1 MLPRHF
7 KRLSGVLRRILM
19 KAPNAAIVYRTSMHS
34 TPFNIAPVSATLEFL
49 QSALHKPVTYM
60 LAPPGGHTWDTG
72 CYATV
77 PVTITDGRGK
87 VDAPALDREG
97 FQLCSAP
104 SAMKDFSVRE
114 EIQRV
119 YYREMEELARSVTGA
134 SRAVVFDHL
143 VRRRD
148 SGTRAPF
155 GARDGQRPSTATR
168 VHCDFT
174 PASARRRLALE
185 TEAHGLGEV
194 SRFAILNLWRTT
206 GLPVLDAPLAVCDA
220 RTVDPLDLVA
230 ADIVYPTRTG
240 EIFEVLHNPAHA
252 WTYFH
257 GMQFDEVLLFKQ
269 YDSAEG
275 TSCHT
280 PHAAFA
286 HPATPPDTPRR
297 ESIEIRC
304 LLIFE

>member
-1 MLPRHF
+1 
-7 KRLSGVLRRILM
+7 
-19 KAPNAAIVYRTSMHS
+19 MHP
-34 TPFNIAPVSATLEFL
+34 TPVSATLQYL
-49 QSALHKPVTYM
+49 QDADRKPVTYM
-60 LAPPGGHTWDTG
+60 LAPPGGHAWDTG
-72 CYATV
+72 HYATV
-77 PVTITDGRGK
+77 PVAIRDGRGMPE
-87 VDAPALDREG
+87 APALGREG

-104 SAMKDFSVRE
+104 SAMPAFDDRE
-114 EIQRV
+114 AIQRI

-134 SRAVVFDHL
+134 NRAIVFDHL

-148 SGTRAPF
+148 PGTLAPF

-185 TEAHGLGEV
+185 MEAHGIGQV

-206 GLPVLDAPLAVCDA
+206 RLPVLDAPLAVCDA
-220 RTVDPLDLVA
+220 RTVQPAHLVA

-240 EIFEVLHNPAHA
+240 EIFEVLHSPAHA
-252 WTYFH
+252 WTYYH
-257 GMQFDEVLLFKQ
+257 AMQFDEVLMFKQ
-269 YDSAEG
+269 YDSLDG
-275 TSCHT
+275 MPCFT

-286 HPATPPDTPRR
+286 HPDTPPGTPPR

-304 LLIFE
+304 LLTFD

>member
-1 MLPRHF
+1 
-7 KRLSGVLRRILM
+7 
-19 KAPNAAIVYRTSMHS
+19 MHP
-34 TPFNIAPVSATLEFL
+34 TPVNIEPVSATLEYL

-60 LAPPGGHTWDTG
+60 LAPPGGHAWETG
-72 CYATV
+72 YYAEM
-77 PVTITDGRGK
+77 PVTIRDGRGK
-87 VDAPALDREG
+87 VEAPALEREG

-104 SAMKDFSVRE
+104 SAMQAFGERE

-119 YYREMEELARSVTGA
+119 YYPEMEELALSVSGA
-134 SRAVVFDHL
+134 SQAIVFDHL
-143 VRRRD
+143 VRRRAP
-148 SGTRAPF
+148 GTLSPF
-155 GARDGQRPSTATR
+155 GARDGQRPSAATR

-174 PASARRRLALE
+174 PSSAQRRLALE
-185 TEAHGLGEV
+185 MEARGIEHV

-206 GLPVLDAPLAVCDA
+206 RLPVLDAPLAVCDT
-220 RTVDPLDLVA
+220 RTVDPADLVA

-240 EIFEVLHNPAHA
+240 EIFEVLYNPAHA

-257 GMQFDEVLLFKQ
+257 GMAFDEVLLFKQ

-275 TSCHT
+275 MPCYT

-286 HPATPPDTPRR
+286 HPATPVGTPPR

-304 LLIFE
+304 LLIFD

>member
-1 MLPRHF
+1 MQPG
-7 KRLSGVLRRILM
+7 SV
-19 KAPNAAIVYRTSMHS
+19 N
-34 TPFNIAPVSATLEFL
+34 ATLDYL
-49 QSALHKPVTYM
+49 QRADRKPVTYM

-72 CYATV
+72 YYAST
-77 PVTITDGRGK
+77 PVIIRDGRLQA
-87 VDAPALDREG
+87 DPPALEREG

-104 SAMKDFSVRE
+104 SALASFADRDA
-114 EIQRV
+114 IQRV
-119 YYREMEELARSVTGA
+119 YYREMEELARTATGA
-134 SRAVVFDHL
+134 SRAIVFDHL

-148 SGTRAPF
+148 PGTLSPF

-174 PASARRRLALE
+174 PASARRRLDLE
-185 TEAHGLGEV
+185 MEAHDIRSV
-194 SRFAILNLWRTT
+194 PRYAILNLWRSTR
-206 GLPVLDAPLAVCDA
+206 LPVLDAPLAVCDA
-220 RTVDPLDLVA
+220 RTVDRGDLVA

-252 WTYFH
+252 WTYFR

-269 YDSAEG
+269 FDSLDG
-275 TSCHT
+275 MPCFT

-286 HPATPPDTPRR
+286 HPETPPGTPPR

-304 LLIFE
+304 LLIFD

>member
-1 MLPRHF
+1 MHA
-7 KRLSGVLRRILM
+7 
-19 KAPNAAIVYRTSMHS
+19 APV
-34 TPFNIAPVSATLEFL
+34 NIEPVSATLDYL
-49 QSALHKPVTYM
+49 QSALEKPVTYM
-60 LAPPGGHTWDTG
+60 LAPPGGHTWETG
-72 CYATV
+72 YYAAT
-77 PVTITDGRGK
+77 PVRIRDGRGRA
-87 VDAPALDREG
+87 DPPALEREG

-104 SAMKDFSVRE
+104 SAMRDFGRRE

-119 YYREMEELARSVTGA
+119 YYPEMEALALLVSGA
-134 SRAVVFDHL
+134 SRAIVFDHL
-143 VRRRD
+143 VRRRAP
-148 SGTRAPF
+148 GTLSPF
-155 GARDGQRPSTATR
+155 GAREGQRPSAATR

-174 PASARRRLALE
+174 PASAQRRLALE
-185 TEAHGLGEV
+185 MEARGIAQV
-194 SRFAILNLWRTT
+194 SRFAIFNLWRSTR
-206 GLPVLDAPLAVCDA
+206 LPVLDAPLAVCDA
-220 RTVDPLDLVA
+220 RTVNPADLVA

-275 TSCHT
+275 MACYT

-286 HPATPPDTPRR
+286 HPATPPGTPPR

-304 LLIFE
+304 LLIFD